1 MPTKIASESS
11 ARRVL
16 VVEDEVF
23 INSLLVQALNQ
34 AGFEAEG
41 VSSAVEAKRA
51 VARFDPD
58 AMIVDIEL
66 GDGPSGLELIASL
79 SRSNPGLAFV
89 VLSSFRPTAGDLN
102 DLKDI
107 AYLSKKEVVDS
118 QVLVKTL
125 DSALKGL
132 LSDEAKSLKSSP
144 LSVLTK
150 LQLETLKLIAQGHS
164 NSEIAKLRKSTVRAV
179 ELLVSRIYDALGLSN
194 EDSHGSQRVKAARIY
209 IKEAGLPTEGGRA

>member
-1 MPTKIASESS
+1 MSAETASEST

-34 AGFEAEG
+34 AGFEAQG

-89 VLSSFRPTAGDLN
+89 VLSSFRPTAADLN

-125 DSALKGL
+125 DSALKGV

-209 IKEAGLPTEGGRA
+209 IKEAGLPTEGERA

>member
-1 MPTKIASESS
+1 MPTENTPEIS

-34 AGFEAEG
+34 AGFEAQG

-66 GDGPSGLELIASL
+66 GEGPSGLELIAAL
-79 SRSNPGLAFV
+79 SRSNPAIAFV
-89 VLSSFRPTAGDLN
+89 VLSSFRPTAADLN
-102 DLKDI
+102 ELKEV

-118 QVLVKTL
+118 QVLVNTL
-125 DSALKGL
+125 DLALKGL
-132 LSDEAKSLKSSP
+132 LSAEAKSSKSSS
-144 LSVLTK
+144 LAGLTK
-150 LQLETLKLIAQGHS
+150 IQLETLKLIAQGYS
-164 NSEIAKLRKSTVRAV
+164 NADIAKLRNSTLRAV
-179 ELLVSRIYDALGLSN
+179 ELLISRIYEALGLN
-194 EDSHGSQRVKAARIY
+194 AIESHGSQRVKAARIY
-209 IKEAGLPTEGGRA
+209 IKEAGLPTEGEKA

>member
-1 MPTKIASESS
+1 
-11 ARRVL
+11 
-16 VVEDEVF
+16 
-23 INSLLVQALNQ
+23 
-34 AGFEAEG
+34 
-41 VSSAVEAKRA
+41 
-51 VARFDPD
+51 
-58 AMIVDIEL
+58 
-66 GDGPSGLELIASL
+66 
-79 SRSNPGLAFV
+79 
-89 VLSSFRPTAGDLN
+89 
-102 DLKDI
+102 
-107 AYLSKKEVVDS
+107 VVDS